1 MKLKVFYATDGDCLL
16 LTSGDDHHAL
26 IDGGRAGSFR
36 AQTFETL
43 KQLAGADQVLDL
55 VVVSHIDADHI
66 SGILWLMEVVAEWTV
81 FDFQVTDGGNSGLR
95 RPKWDRP
102 PTIKKVWHNSWR
114 AQLEDLAEPIEAF
127 ATQVLDVR
135 DAAVLDASSL
145 PSAALDMFDAV
156 EELAQSIPEGIEL
169 RRIVDEATPIPR
181 NKPFKELVLLRDP
194 PHVER
199 LGKTMLTVIGPAQSH
214 LEALRDEWREWLADK
229 PAGGSVT
236 STSQPAEERAATALS
251 AALGAGELA
260 RALAAERTQREE
272 LATSLVNAARM
283 IEEADPRKVT
293 PPNRASI
300 TLLAEERGRTCLLT
314 GDAAEE
320 EIMEGLKAA
329 GRIADGRFACN
340 VLKVQHHGSEFNLSR
355 KFAERVLADHYVFC
369 GDGAHHNPDPS
380 VVKTI
385 VDTRLDVDPRPF
397 TLWFNCSPERTAP
410 SKRQAMAAAIREART
425 AADSHPDIEVKV
437 LDDDKAFFEITV

>member
-16 LTSGDDHHAL
+16 LTSSDDHHAL

-36 AQTFETL
+36 TQTFETL
-43 KQLAGADQVLDL
+43 RQLAKREEVLDL

-66 SGILWLMEVVAEWTV
+66 SGILWLMEVVEKWTV
-81 FDFQVTDGGNSGLR
+81 FDFQVTEGGNPGLR
-95 RPKWDRP
+95 EPKPDRP
-102 PTIKKVWHNSWR
+102 PTIKKLWHNSWR

-127 ATQVLDVR
+127 ATQVTDVR

-145 PSAALDMFDAV
+145 PPAALDMFDAV
-156 EELAQSIPEGIEL
+156 QELAQSIPEGVEL
-169 RRIVDEATPIPR
+169 RRIVDEGTPIPR

-194 PHVER
+194 PHVEK
-199 LGKTMLTVIGPAQSH
+199 LGKTSLTVIGPGQKH
-214 LEALRDEWREWLADK
+214 LEALRDEWRAWLADK
-229 PAGGSVT
+229 PAGGQLT
-236 STSQPAEERAATALS
+236 PTSQSGDGRAATVVS

-260 RALAAERTQREE
+260 SALAAEHARAEE
-272 LATSLVNAARM
+272 LATSLVNAAKM

-320 EIMEGLKAA
+320 EIMEGLEAA
-329 GRIADGRFACN
+329 GRIVDGRFSCN

-355 KFAERVLADHYVFC
+355 RFAERVLADHYVFC

-385 VDTRLDVDPRPF
+385 VETRLDVDPGPF
-397 TLWFNCSPERTAP
+397 TLWFNCSPARTAP
-410 SKRQAMAAAIREART
+410 SKREAMDAAIREAHT
-425 AADSHPDIEVKV
+425 AADSHPEVEVKV
-437 LDDDKAFFEITV
+437 LDDDEAFFEITV